1 MFSLPHLQMFRF
13 LGCFLFHFL
22 ATILRFGCI
31 FSSILLHLR
40 ASKFTHSLVS
50 SPCFLHLSVNHVYFK
65 RFWKLPFWA
74 CLFEMIPRS
83 TETQTDFSPPIS
95 SVSRLTGFP
104 DVPGMSGTSPSFR
117 RPPSHHVVIE
127 SSCHCWPCQ
136 RKCQNKCQA
145 PCSRIHVKLS
155 KKFKQ
160 NVRIMSKNISGYVSQ
175 NVSGDM
181 SICQKCQECLKIW
194 NSKIPLFYHLPH
206 EIPQFQGALPVSHLF
221 TRGPCRFE
229 NLWDTVQPYEFLAG
243 SLSLSRKKSLITC
256 NWHQLM
262 ERVWY
267 TYYIH
272 IIYILYIYNYT
283 IYYIIYI

>member
-1 MFSLPHLQMFRF
+1 MFSLPFSCYHPEVWPAFSLPFS
-13 LGCFLFHFL
+13 
-22 ATILRFGCI
+22 CI
-31 FSSILLHLR
+31 R

-50 SPCFLHLSVNHVYFK
+50 SPCFLHLSVNHVYFT

-160 NVRIMSKNISGYVSQ
+160 NVRIMSENISGYVSQ

-181 SICQKCQECLKIW
+181 SICQKCQECLKISGKLQNPIVLSSSSW
-194 NSKIPLFYHLPH
+194 DTPISRSSSSFPPFH
-206 EIPQFQGALPVSHLF
+206 ARSLPVWKPVRHCAAL
-221 TRGPCRFE
+221 RIPCRISV
-229 NLWDTVQPYEFLAG
+229 TVAE
-243 SLSLSRKKSLITC
+243 KIT
-256 NWHQLM
+256 HHVQLTPTDGACM
-262 ERVWY
+262 
-267 TYYIH
+267 
-272 IIYILYIYNYT
+272 IYILYI
-283 IYYIIYI
+283 